1 MEKTK
6 KIKRFR
12 TKILLILIF
21 SSIVPLVIAAIIN
34 YILIVEKTIQNIT
47 EQENLALTTAEEKIN
62 KYLDQK
68 RSALNLVVDRDTE
81 SVRYIQKADLD
92 FIIKNLKESVGDVIR
107 IAFVDLSGR
116 AIIRMP
122 ENDQYNYF
130 DMRDDSLMSFVL
142 FEKRYIST
150 VKFKDKIPYVTIT
163 AQIENNLRQ
172 PIGIVAADISLQP
185 LTEQLDNIR
194 LGNSA
199 YIYLADNKG
208 NIISGTVPKQM
219 DSAFLQNSGIHKN
232 AINGMVFNGTNG
244 LTITANATNDSV
256 VLSSRPMGYAN
267 WSILCEWPETD
278 AFSIINL
285 LFEKSILVM
294 IFTVFTV
301 LIISLLLS
309 RQIVKPIE
317 RLNIAAQEITNGNL
331 EYSVDIRSNNE
342 FALLADKFNEMVH
355 VLKDNQKLKDEF
367 VHLAAHELRSPVTA
381 IRGYVSMLIDDGFGT
396 MDEEARK
403 IVKTVG
409 VVNGR
414 LIQLVDDLLAVA
426 RAEKGNTSLEIKT
439 VNIGQVIKDTISEL
453 IPIAAKKGL
462 KIVYYESSEE
472 LFVLA
477 DLGKLKE
484 VIVNLTNNAI
494 KYSDKNKDIMISH
507 IVKDGAVITSIKDG
521 GMGISRENMEKLFN
535 KFFRVKNT
543 ATMNIEGTG
552 LGLYICKQIIE
563 TMNGH
568 IWVESQESIGSTFSF
583 SLKKA

>member
-21 SSIVPLVIAAIIN
+21 SSIIPLVIAAIIN

-116 AIIRMP
+116 AIIKMP
-122 ENDQYNYF
+122 EDDQYNYF

-142 FEKRYIST
+142 FEKRYISN
-150 VKFKDKIPYVTIT
+150 VKFKDNVPYVTIT

-208 NIISGTVPKQM
+208 NIISGTVPKQT
-219 DSAFLQNSGIHKN
+219 DSTFLQSSGIHKN

-244 LTITANATNDSV
+244 LTITMNAVNDSV

-267 WSILCEWPETD
+267 WSIICEWPETD

-331 EYSVDIRSNNE
+331 EYNVDIRSNNE

-426 RAEKGNTSLEIKT
+426 RAEKGNASLEIK
-439 VNIGQVIKDTISEL
+439 NIDIGQVIKDTLNEL

-462 KIVYYESSEE
+462 KIIYYESSEE

-507 IVKDGAVITSIKDG
+507 IVKDGEVVTSIKDG
-521 GMGISRENMEKLFN
+521 GMGISPQNMEKLFN
-535 KFFRVKNT
+535 KFFRVKNI
-543 ATMNIEGTG
+543 ATLNIEGTG
-552 LGLYICKQIIE
+552 LGLYICRQIVE
-563 TMNGH
+563 AMNGR
-568 IWVESQESIGSTFSF
+568 IWVESQEDIGSTFSF